1 MRIKVGNVIIGENYI
16 PIQTMI
22 KNSVR
27 DVKTTIDKI
36 NKLANIGCD
45 IIRISIPDS
54 DSILSLK
61 EVIGHSLIP
70 IVADIHFDYR
80 LAIMAA
86 EAGVQ
91 KIRINPGN
99 IGHESKVKKVIDCVK
114 EYNIPVRI
122 GINSGSLPTHLIK
135 KYHNNSIKI
144 MIESAKEEI
153 RYFEKYGYDN
163 IVLSFKSSNV
173 LETISINRKAK
184 KIFNFP
190 IHIGVTEAGDFVD
203 GAIKN
208 TAGISILLMEGI
220 GDTIRVSLTAK
231 EEHEIIVGKK
241 ILESVG
247 RRIPDIEII
256 SCPTCG
262 RTEADIEK
270 IVAELKKRFIE
281 IKLKQKI
288 KIAVMGCV
296 VNGPG
301 EAKSADFGVACGR
314 DKSIIFENGKKLKI
328 IKNNAIL
335 DELLIMAS
343 RYYEN

>member
-114 EYNIPVRI
+114 STNISLVIPV
-122 GINSGSLPTHLIK
+122 
-135 KYHNNSIKI
+135 
-144 MIESAKEEI
+144 
-153 RYFEKYGYDN
+153 
-163 IVLSFKSSNV
+163 SFKSTSKY
-173 LETISINRKAK
+173 T
-184 KIFNFP
+184 
-190 IHIGVTEAGDFVD
+190 
-203 GAIKN
+203 
-208 TAGISILLMEGI
+208 LL
-220 GDTIRVSLTAK
+220 VSLVTVT
-231 EEHEIIVGKK
+231 H
-241 ILESVG
+241 
-247 RRIPDIEII
+247 
-256 SCPTCG
+256 PT
-262 RTEADIEK
+262 
-270 IVAELKKRFIE
+270 
-281 IKLKQKI
+281 
-288 KIAVMGCV
+288 
-296 VNGPG
+296 P
-301 EAKSADFGVACGR
+301 SP
-314 DKSIIFENGKKLKI
+314 
-328 IKNNAIL
+328 
-335 DELLIMAS
+335 
-343 RYYEN
+343 